1 MKRLLPLY
9 FFNIYSKVLELK
21 TSIRKW
27 ILYLTV
33 ILGSILTT
41 SSQTFTYSGYIY
53 GSNAVGISG
62 VPVYLYSR
70 TTPAMTG
77 FTAQTNY
84 NGHSYYRSTGTATWT
99 AAKAACE
106 AMNGHLVTM
115 SNAAENTF
123 VFNTWSSGWIGYYQ
137 DRVTGFAY
145 SEPLGGYRWTE
156 LPVSTNLQA
165 DYDVASYS
173 SGTTL
178 TDIKNSINTTLYNAP
193 TYSSTGGK
201 YLTFNGVNQYG
212 MTSNLAS
219 KVTGSSVTLMAW
231 IYPTGNGVIV
241 TELGT
246 GSTSSGWHDSQIE
259 ITGGNTLRI
268 AIWNGNSVSLNTP
281 ITLNTWNLVGFTYDG
296 TTLTGYKNGASFGSV
311 VTARQTPQQNGNG
324 LYYGIG
330 LTETTNLGSG
340 AYGAFRLGD
349 FQVFDRGITAD
360 EVNRMYNLYAYRY
373 GIYPYSNWN
382 PGEPNDSG
390 GEDYTQ
396 FVSGGRWNDLNNTSS
411 LNYVLEFD
419 YIVDYTP
426 WTLLSTSI
434 TDATGRYSF
443 SNSTNPSIEYY
454 ITFTPPALT
463 VPVLSDGV
471 LSNNIVIG
479 GVGLKAVDYFRYDV
493 NGDDKITVSDVY
505 TILGRKSGIFSSFTP
520 IPQSRIY
527 TSTQWSA
534 INISTANLKVS
545 YPGTQSIT
553 INTPVS
559 GGSSNYYITRLG
571 NSN

>member
-1 MKRLLPLY
+1 MNILAKIKQMLYPLLILGG
-9 FFNIYSKVLELK
+9 
-21 TSIRKW
+21 
-27 ILYLTV
+27 ILYTQ
-33 ILGSILTT
+33 G
-41 SSQTFTYSGYIY
+41 QTFTHSGYIY
-53 GSNAVGISG
+53 GSNATGISG

-106 AMNGHLVTM
+106 AMNGHLVTF

-123 VFNTWSSGWIGYYQ
+123 VFNTWPSGWIGYYQ
-137 DRVTGFAY
+137 DRVAGYFY

-156 LPVSTNLQA
+156 LPVSNGLQA
-165 DYDVASYS
+165 DYDVSSYT

-178 TDIKNSINTTLYNAP
+178 TDIKGGVNATLYNSP
-193 TYSSTGGK
+193 TYTSTSGK

-212 MTSNLAS
+212 ITNNLAS
-219 KVTGSSVTLMAW
+219 KVPGNTVTLMAW
-231 IYPTGNGVIV
+231 IYPTGNGVVV
-241 TELGT
+241 TELGA
-246 GSTSSGWHDSQIE
+246 GSPSSGWHDSQIE
-259 ITGGNTLRI
+259 ITGGNTLRV
-268 AIWNGNSVSLNTP
+268 AIWNSNSVSLNTP

-311 VTARQTPQQNGNG
+311 VTGRTAPQLSGNG

-330 LTETTNLGSG
+330 LTETTHLGSG

-373 GIYPYSNWN
+373 GIYPLSNWN
-382 PGEPNDSG
+382 GGEPNDSG
-390 GEDYTQ
+390 GEDYAQ
-396 FVSGGRWNDLNNTSS
+396 FVGGGKWNDLNNNSS

-426 WTLLSTSI
+426 WTLLSTSV

-454 ITFTPPALT
+454 ITFVPPSLPSITNTDAQISNTVALGT
-463 VPVLSDGV
+463 LA
-471 LSNNIVIG
+471 
-479 GVGLKAVDYFRYDV
+479 LKSRDYFRFDV
-493 NGDDKITVSDVY
+493 NNDGRITISDTY
-505 TILGRKSGIFSSFTP
+505 SIFARKNGLMNSFAAAP
-520 IPQSRIY
+520 PDSRIF
-527 TSTQWSA
+527 TSTQWST
-534 INISTANLKVS
+534 INASTSNLKTTF
-545 YPGTQSIT
+545 PGVQTIT

-559 GGSSNYYITRLG
+559 GGVSSFYITRLG
-571 NSN
+571 YSN